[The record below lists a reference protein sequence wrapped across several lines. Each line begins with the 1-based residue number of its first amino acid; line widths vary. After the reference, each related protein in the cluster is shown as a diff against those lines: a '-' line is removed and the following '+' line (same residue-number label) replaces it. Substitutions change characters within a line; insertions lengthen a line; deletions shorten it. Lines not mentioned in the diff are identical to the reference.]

1 MANLLLVE
9 DDATLIMSLEMTLQA
24 HGHAVTVC
32 RRLSEARAALND
44 GLPDLLLLD
53 LGLPDGDGL
62 TLCQEL
68 RDQGAITPILM
79 LTARGTLGAR
89 VDGLRAGADDY
100 LPKPFDLPELMARVE
115 ALLRRRRWHQG
126 AGDLDIGLLK
136 VDLGKRR
143 AQNAGE
149 EVHLTD
155 LEWRLLTY
163 LVERRGEV
171 VSRDELLRRVWQ
183 SSPESQTR
191 TVDVFVSRLRRLM
204 EEDSAKPRHLTSVRG
219 VGYRLTQDPGN

>member
-1 MANLLLVE
+1 MADILLVE
-9 DDATLIMSLEMTLQA
+9 DDATLVLSLEMTLQA
-24 HGHAVTVC
+24 HGHHVIVC
-32 RRLSEARAALND
+32 RRLAEARDILKG

-62 TLCQEL
+62 DLCQEL
-68 RDQGAITPILM
+68 RQQGAITPILM

-126 AGDLDIGLLK
+126 GGDLHIGKLH
-136 VDLGKRR
+136 VDLSQRR
-143 AQNAGE
+143 ALSDE
-149 EVHLTD
+149 EAVHLTD

-171 VSRDELLRRVWQ
+171 ISRDELLRRVWQ

-191 TVDVFVSRLRRLM
+191 TVDVFISRLRRWM
-204 EEDSAKPRHLTSVRG
+204 EEDSAKPRYLISVRG
-219 VGYRLTQDPGN
+219 VGYCLNQD